1 MTGQSIIGLGT
12 FAKGAV
18 PRSLQITMQDSD
30 GNALDL
36 TSFTPNF
43 EIVAIDADAP
53 VPGLGAGLSSLIDAV
68 NGVTQYDWTAV
79 DFGTVGLFRGQMWVD
94 DGTLNFPSALVQYE
108 VEEVTVAP

>member
-12 FAKGAV
+12 FAKGAT
-18 PRSLQITMQDSD
+18 PRSLQITMQDAD

-36 TSFTPNF
+36 TGFTPNF
-43 EIVAIDADAP
+43 EIVAIDA
-53 VPGLGAGLSSLIDAV
+53 VIPGLGAGLSSLIGAPTT
-68 NGVTQYDWTAV
+68 GVTQYDWTAV

-94 DGTLNFPSALVQYE
+94 DGTLKFPSALIQYE

>member
-12 FAKGAV
+12 FAKGAI
-18 PRSLQITMQDSD
+18 PRSLQITMEDSD

-36 TSFTPNF
+36 TSFTPDF
-43 EIVAIDADAP
+43 VIEAVDAV

-68 NGVTQYDWTAV
+68 NGITQYDWTAV

-94 DGTLNFPSALVQYE
+94 DGTLNFPSVIIQYE
-108 VEEVTVAP
+108 VEEETVAP

>member
-36 TSFTPNF
+36 AGFTPNF
-43 EIVAIDADAP
+43 EIVVIDSDVA
-53 VPGLGAGLSSLIDAV
+53 VPGLGAGLSSITGAP
-68 NGVTQYDWTAV
+68 NGITQYDWTAV

-94 DGTLNFPSALVQYE
+94 DGTLNFPSAIIQYE